1 MNFFHRNRLIFWIL
15 ILLVVINISA
25 FVSFFLLTKSP
36 VTPTCCPPGEQQC
49 NAFRDEL
56 KLTAAQSLKV
66 AEINKLYK
74 ESAEPIATAIKETR
88 AAILTELENELPDSI
103 HLNSLVNEL
112 AFLQSKIQKE
122 NIRQYTNLKHV
133 CTPEQANRL
142 SALYRDLYG
151 CPMQNG
157 QMNYR
162 YRHGQGNSKKQN
174 CE

>member
-1 MNFFHRNRLIFWIL
+1 MNFFDKNRLIFWVL
-15 ILLVVINISA
+15 IILVVINISA
-25 FVSFFLLTKSP
+25 FVSFFLFTKSP
-36 VTPTCCPPGEQQC
+36 VTPACCPPGEQQC

-88 AAILTELENELPDSI
+88 AAILTELENEFPDSI

-112 AFLQSKIQKE
+112 ALLQSKIQKE

-157 QMNYR
+157 QINHR
-162 YRHGQGNSKKQN
+162 YRHGQGNAKKQN